1 MEQIIER
8 MQDEQYGVP
17 VRTVKSFMSK
27 IPSVFTGLALN
38 EKKLSQNQSIGLLG
52 SDLIAW
58 MMKSLELEDQNEAL
72 HLANLMASHG
82 YFFPIDDHVLR

>member
-27 IPSVFTGLALN
+27 IPSVFTG
-38 EKKLSQNQSIGLLG
+38 K
-52 SDLIAW
+52 
-58 MMKSLELEDQNEAL
+58 
-72 HLANLMASHG
+72 
-82 YFFPIDDHVLR
+82 PIDHFEYYLNIFHFI